1 MELNPVGIVND
12 ISKDVD
18 IGRSSGSQE
27 PGDWGFSH
35 FGKRGE
41 HVTKTSSLLVSK
53 KTR

>member
-1 MELNPVGIVND
+1 VGIVNN

-18 IGRSSGSQE
+18 VGRSSGSRE

-41 HVTKTSSLLVSK
+41 HVTIK
-53 KTR
+53 